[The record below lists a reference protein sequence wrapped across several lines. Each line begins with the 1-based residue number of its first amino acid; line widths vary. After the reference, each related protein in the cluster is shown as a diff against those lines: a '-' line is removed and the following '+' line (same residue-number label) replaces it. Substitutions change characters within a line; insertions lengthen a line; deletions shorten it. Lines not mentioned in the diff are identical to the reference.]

1 MPNLTPPPTFIA
13 KKSWWPTEAEQWIDL
28 KSNPV
33 AHKRLVE
40 TIRQATTDTFKHGT
54 ATSEV
59 IIGYA
64 ITIDYLLWH
73 AWFTHGLHKSNAA
86 LIAVGGYG
94 RAELHLYSDIDLMIL
109 LGKDF
114 EDEFKQKLTEFLTF
128 LWDSGLD
135 IGHSVRTVKEA
146 VTESKKDITVITA
159 IMEARALCG
168 NISLFNDLKKATA
181 PNKIWNSKRFYL
193 AKKEELLARHEK
205 YGDTFY
211 QLEPNIKEGPGGL
224 RDIQF
229 IDWITKRHF
238 NTRMFSDLIK
248 HGFLQEEE
256 YNQLRHSQEY
266 LWKIRFSLQLIT
278 HRREE
283 RLLFDHQIE
292 LARASGYNNLNSN
305 LAVEQFMQNFYRHIA
320 ECAHLVELLDENF
333 EETCLPIRFKKREKV
348 INSRFVTRGDV
359 LYARNDKVFED
370 TPSALLELFLLMQ
383 QNKRLTKVSSNTI
396 RLIHKNLHLIDDK
409 FRKSTEN
416 RSLFIEILR
425 QPKYIAREMKRMHRY
440 GVLAAYWPAFAR
452 IVGRMQYDLYHV
464 FTVDQHILTVLQEA
478 CRLSDITKTDKST
491 HAIFS
496 QLPKPELLY
505 LASLFH
511 DVAKGRKGD
520 HSSEGADEAIK
531 FCLDH
536 GLSQYDA
543 ELVGWLVQNHLEM
556 SMTAQHKDTS
566 DPAIIHAFAD
576 KVSNLIGLNY
586 LYLLTIA
593 DIKGTNPTLWNNWRA
608 TLLLELYQ
616 ATASQLRAG
625 VPQDS
630 SKLIQALQKSAL
642 AQLAKFGHS
651 QTECELFWK
660 ELDNDYFLRHSD
672 DEITWHTHTALEAKQ
687 SEHPQVRIR
696 QLTSRGCTEIFIY
709 DRDKRYLFA
718 NITDCLHNLGLNVLD
733 ARIITSSKGHAL
745 DTFIVLDQD
754 NKPIENI
761 KRCQQLEQYITNA
774 LLNSEINDDAS
785 TTYISRRLRHFHATP
800 NVEIKNSPQ
809 TALTSLHI
817 KSTDF
822 PGLLARIA
830 HVLAELEIKIHGARV
845 STLGEKVHDIF
856 YVTTSDDKKITDSA
870 LQERLVEKI
879 TERISMPTP
888 PTDQC
893 INL

>member
-1 MPNLTPPPTFIA
+1 MPNLTPPPTFIS
-13 KKSWWPTEAEQWIDL
+13 KNSWWPTETEQWIEL
-28 KSNPV
+28 KSKPL
-33 AHKRLVE
+33 AHKQLVQ
-40 TIRQATTDTFKHGT
+40 TIQKAVIDAFQNGA

-73 AWFTHGLHKSNAA
+73 AWFTHGLHTTNAS

-114 EDEFKQKLTEFLTF
+114 SEEFKQQLTQFLTF

-135 IGHSVRTVKEA
+135 VGHSVRTVKDA
-146 VTESKKDITVITA
+146 VTESKKDITIITA
-159 IMEARALCG
+159 IMEARPLCG
-168 NISLFNDLKKATA
+168 NISLFNEFKKATA
-181 PNKIWNSKRFYL
+181 SNKIWSSKRFYQ
-193 AKKEELLARHEK
+193 AKKEELIARHEK

-224 RDIQF
+224 RDIQY

-238 NTRMFSDLIK
+238 NTRTLGDLIK
-248 HGFLQEEE
+248 HGFLREEE
-256 YNQLRHSQEY
+256 YNQLRYAQEY
-266 LWKIRFSLQLIT
+266 LWKIRFSLQLIAQ
-278 HRREE
+278 RREE
-283 RLLFDHQIE
+283 RLLFDYQIE

-320 ECAHLVELLDENF
+320 ECAHLVELLDEHF
-333 EETCLPIRFKKREKV
+333 EEECLPTRFRKKEKV
-348 INSRFVTRGDV
+348 INRRFVARGDV
-359 LYARNDKVFED
+359 LYARNNNVFKNY
-370 TPSALLELFLLMQ
+370 PMALLELFLIMQ
-383 QNKRLTKVSSNTI
+383 QNDRLTKVSSNTI
-396 RLIHKNLHLIDDK
+396 RLIHKNLQLIDDK
-409 FRKSTEN
+409 FRQDIGN
-416 RSLFIEILR
+416 RSLFVEILR
-425 QPKYIAREMKRMHRY
+425 QPKHIARELKRMHRY
-440 GVLAAYWPAFAR
+440 GVLAAYWPTFAR

-478 CRLSDITKTDKST
+478 CRFADKSKVDENT
-491 HAIFS
+491 HAIFN

-505 LASLFH
+505 LAALFH
-511 DVAKGRKGD
+511 DVAKGRQGD
-520 HSSEGADEAIK
+520 HSSEGADEAVS
-531 FCLDH
+531 FCLNH

-543 ELVGWLVQNHLEM
+543 SLVGWLVQNHLEM

-566 DPAIIHAFAD
+566 DPAVIHAFAE

-586 LYLLTIA
+586 LYLLTVA

-608 TLLLELYQ
+608 TLLLELYNST
-616 ATASQLRAG
+616 ATQLRAG

-630 SKLIQALQKSAL
+630 SKIVQALQKSAL
-642 AQLAKFGHS
+642 AQLAEFGHT
-651 QTECELFWK
+651 QAECEAFWN

-672 DEITWHTHTALEAKQ
+672 DEIAWHTHTALETDET
-687 SEHPQVRIR
+687 EHPQVRIR

-718 NITDCLHNLGLNVLD
+718 NITDCLHNLGLTILD

-754 NKPIENI
+754 NKPIDSK
-761 KRCQQLEQYITNA
+761 KRCQQLEQQITNTLIHSDA
-774 LLNSEINDDAS
+774 SRDAS
-785 TTYISRRLRHFHATP
+785 TTYISRRLRHFQAKPT
-800 NVEIKNSPQ
+800 VEIKNPPQ
-809 TALTSLHI
+809 SMLSSLHI
-817 KSTDF
+817 QATDF

-830 HVLAELEIKIHGARV
+830 HVLASLEIKIHGARV

-856 YVTTSDDKKITDSA
+856 YVTTADDKKITDRD
-870 LQERLVEKI
+870 LQEKLI
-879 TERISMPTP
+879 TEITQRISMPTA
-888 PTDQC
+888 PTNQC
-893 INL
+893 INV